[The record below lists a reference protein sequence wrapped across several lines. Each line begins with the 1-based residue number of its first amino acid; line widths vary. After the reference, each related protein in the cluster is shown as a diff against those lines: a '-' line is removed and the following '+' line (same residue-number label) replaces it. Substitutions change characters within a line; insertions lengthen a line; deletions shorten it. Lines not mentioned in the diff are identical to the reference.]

1 MPEDKRRIGDNII
14 YNKYNGSPIEDAAIK
29 LIKTLAN
36 KLISCQFASMEAAQG
51 KNKTIRDNAAGRVV
65 ADISKLVDDLTPW
78 FQIIRAKEIGADIH
92 SYPYKSSKLDIVAG
106 AETDFGQYIIDK
118 EDEVINA
125 N

>member
-1 MPEDKRRIGDNII
+1 MSNDNRRIGDNII
-14 YNKYNGSPIEDAAIK
+14 YNKYNGSPIEDAAIM
-29 LIKTLAN
+29 LIKDLRE
-36 KLISCQFASMEAAQG
+36 KIISGQFASMEATHG
-51 KNKTIRDNAAGRVV
+51 KNKTVRDNAAVRAE

-106 AETDFGQYIIDK
+106 VETDFGQYIIDK

>member
-1 MPEDKRRIGDNII
+1 
-14 YNKYNGSPIEDAAIK
+14 
-29 LIKTLAN
+29 
-36 KLISCQFASMEAAQG
+36 MEATHG
-51 KNKTIRDNAAGRVV
+51 KNKTVRDNAAVRAE

-92 SYPYKSSKLDIVAG
+92 SYPYKSSKLDIVAC

>member
-1 MPEDKRRIGDNII
+1 MSNEKRRIGDNII

-29 LIKTLAN
+29 LIKTLTN
-36 KLISCQFASMEAAQG
+36 KLISCQFASMQAAHG
-51 KNKTIRDNAAGRVV
+51 KNKTIRDNAAGRAE
-65 ADISKLVDDLTPW
+65 ADISKLVDDLQPW
-78 FQIIRAKEIGADIH
+78 FIIIQAKKIGADIH

-118 EDEVINA
+118 ETINA

>member
-1 MPEDKRRIGDNII
+1 MSNEKRRIGDNII

-36 KLISCQFASMEAAQG
+36 KLISCQFASMQAAHG
-51 KNKTIRDNAAGRVV
+51 KNKTIRDNAAGRAE
-65 ADISKLVDDLTPW
+65 ADISKLVDDLQPW
-78 FQIIRAKEIGADIH
+78 FIIIQAKKIGADIH